1 MRWFLNV
8 KWLKNSKF
16 LFILRYT
23 VIMLQSYS
31 VSTDIFLH
39 NYDIFSLKNIYLT
52 FVWVTYLKTN
62 INTLLYLLK
71 HSKNMFE
78 KVALITVT
86 TNFER
91 KRWGRLSWGNQKS
104 IWWQKKVGVKREA
117 WMQLKHIFLDGCWI
131 LDMALN
137 APNYK

>member
-1 MRWFLNV
+1 MTQELRLSFYISLHCNNITIV
-8 KWLKNSKF
+8 LSTGI
-16 LFILRYT
+16 IL
-23 VIMLQSYS
+23 
-31 VSTDIFLH
+31 H
-39 NYDIFSLKNIYLT
+39 KYDIFGLENIYLI

-104 IWWQKKVGVKREA
+104 IWWQKKVGVKREV

-131 LDMALN
+131 FDMALN
-137 APNYK
+137 AINYK